1 MLNTNTKTPAD
12 AEYYS
17 FGRYYKKWS
26 NRNVVFI
33 WDCNEWV
40 RISLDHG
47 ISTICADINIGDGY
61 YIYKMSNGDS
71 MEVCL
76 KPEKSKKGHVIR
88 SVHDDADMR
97 DFYSSI
103 AQKNFNRDNKM
114 LDFAGSAIKDADGEI
129 IDCLYGLCVDDTEEK
144 KKTLKI
150 IEAFKTKTKELE
162 KSANKN
168 KNHFFK
174 FLVTRKK

>member
-1 MLNTNTKTPAD
+1 MLNTNTKTPTD

-26 NRNVVFI
+26 DRNVVFI
-33 WDCNEWV
+33 WDCDEWV
-40 RISLDHG
+40 TISLDHG

-76 KPEKSKKGHVIR
+76 KPEKNKKGHVIR

-103 AQKNFNRDNKM
+103 AQENFNKANKM
-114 LDFAGSAIKDADGEI
+114 LDFAGSAIKDTDGEI
-129 IDCLYGLCVDDTEEK
+129 IDYCFGIFIDD
-144 KKTLKI
+144 
-150 IEAFKTKTKELE
+150 FKDISKELE
-162 KSANKN
+162 QSANKS